1 MTQQQQRHTEYKS
14 LVAFGKTRT
23 ILILM
28 AKTKSQKQVTANVT
42 DGFERLWDLYVVK
55 FFAAS

>member
-1 MTQQQQRHTEYKS
+1 MTHRMF
-14 LVAFGKTRT
+14 LIGKKM